1 VTQTATPEL
10 TVYMTTWCGYC
21 HRLRRELDRAGI
33 PYTAVDVEQVPDGAA
48 LVEQVNGGDRLVP
61 TVVLADGTAL
71 SNPSLRQLTAELDRM
86 RQAEQEPTLEA

>member
-1 VTQTATPEL
+1 MTETTTPEL

-33 PYTAVDVEQVPDGAA
+33 AYTAVDVEQVPDGAA

-71 SNPSLRQLTAELDRM
+71 PNPSLRELTAELDRM
-86 RQAEQEPTLEA
+86 RRAGPAPTLGT